1 MHLFTKN
8 NIALCKK
15 NVILCKN
22 VITGKEFRALFISTV
37 RTRHLIENPPQTP
50 RGDSAECDGE
60 GSDFGFLSD
69 QKLLNT
75 ALTRARSF
83 VAVVGDPVALC
94 CIGDCTTIWRTYL
107 KHCQQMGSIHPRNI
121 TIDQIRTQVI
131 SLMNS
136 PHGQNLSRL
145 ANVGMGNAGT
155 VSQPSTAPSF
165 PPTTLGGS
173 YLSAA
178 KAKATPVAEIPAAK
192 PLTDVMYQ
200 HQLGSFTASTQNIGP
215 IGKPVYAHTPLP
227 PMSQVD
233 DFDEKELELRDYA
246 LEGGYFDDA
255 ILHNRLDGEE
265 ILKQLAKRARNAS
278 QKTNHSSP
286 RGLPTPIDFKL
297 ENIKIVEAG
306 KEAVIQYKL
315 AINVA
320 SEIELFEDKH
330 MEPRS
335 YLYQDYGLEQFKELM
350 IQRPDK
356 YKRCILHM
364 DEERIY
370 ARVVD
375 MNSDLREIKI
385 SGIGYCGQAFAKD
398 EVVVEVETQ
407 NAEELENKYAKGQV
421 VGILRRDVNPVE
433 NLIVCTVDKQNSSLM
448 VPLNCNIPKMLNIVN
463 SSQVQHVRDEKVCVY
478 RINEKQIK
486 PHHYEP
492 VKNGKAERKLFVV
505 QHIGCAKLS
514 FPVCVVVGV
523 LQGADSMDS
532 LMKVISIEYPVQT
545 RFNAD
550 ALMELNSKF
559 PEGQPLPRAAFGNRV
574 NYKERETFILKSPTV
589 RGQNLALSIE
599 MLQDNNLL
607 LGVHTIDMTYFVK
620 PDSQLDTESHDRAT
634 TVTVDDQV
642 AVLMLPERL
651 RNELCGVKVNEEFI
665 TISVFLSVN
674 QVGEVQK
681 VQPARCVIQPKFELT
696 YEEAESI
703 INGTGGQSPYMI
715 QVFMLHKIAQMWR
728 KKRLGLASTYEPP
741 TPTLKKTPN
750 AYQLMEEVM
759 ITVNCIVARVL
770 LERYPDCTPLLRQLK
785 PAENVIESWKQ
796 QNVLNASN
804 SVPLQ
809 WPFMDK
815 SNNENAIFPISNN
828 GQSGYIGMALP
839 QWNKLVSAI
848 EQGDIEE
855 IQQIVTAPEKIPQLA
870 VAKAQLDHLTEEPRY
885 VCSSEGSSLDKY
897 YTSLMV
903 PLYIQFTAPLH
914 NYMDIVVQ
922 RLLTTVIDNRRD
934 NPYSQSEME
943 ALTSHQTKAVL
954 KAQRYGQAIQAR
966 DVLNYMQCKPFI
978 VYPFVEKINGYA
990 VKLRF
995 PVVTSILSD
1004 FGELLIGQLGVA
1016 KDVKY
1021 SSETGC
1027 IQLTWHQRIYDANG
1041 EKSTTVNSDDVAELN
1056 PQRFIVELPAILWR
1070 ELLDALNKDDKRPA
1084 IDVAAKMK
1092 TCARVCVEDVW

>member
-1 MHLFTKN
+1 MIYIKL
-8 NIALCKK
+8 IA
-15 NVILCKN
+15 
-22 VITGKEFRALFISTV
+22 GKEFKALFISTV

-75 ALTRARSF
+75 ALTRAKSF

-107 KHCQQMGSIHPRNI
+107 KHCQQMGSIHPQNI
-121 TIDQIRTQVI
+121 TVEQIRTQVI

-145 ANVGMGNAGT
+145 ANVGNLGSIST
-155 VSQPSTAPSF
+155 VSQAPSLPTAP
-165 PPTTLGGS
+165 LGGS
-173 YLSAA
+173 YSSAA
-178 KAKATPVAEIPAAK
+178 KAAVTPVPEIPAAK

-200 HQLGSFTASTQNIGP
+200 HQLGALPGMSAEVTQPSSTSTTQNIGP
-215 IGKPVYAHTPLP
+215 IGKPVYAHMPLP
-227 PMSQVD
+227 PMSQID
-233 DFDEKELELRDYA
+233 DFDDVELELRDYA

-265 ILKQLAKRARNAS
+265 IVKQLAKRAHNVS
-278 QKTNHSSP
+278 QKTNPSSP
-286 RGLPTPIDFKL
+286 RGLPAQIDFKL
-297 ENIKIVEAG
+297 ENIKIVDVD
-306 KEAVIQYKL
+306 KQAVIQYKL
-315 AINVA
+315 AINAA

-330 MEPRS
+330 MEPRA
-335 YLYQDYGLEQFKELM
+335 YLYRHYGLEQFKDLM
-350 IQRPDK
+350 VQRPDK

-364 DEERIY
+364 DDERIY
-370 ARVVD
+370 AQVVD
-375 MNSDLREIKI
+375 MNTDLREIKI
-385 SGIGYCGQAFAKD
+385 SGISYCGQAFAKD

-421 VGILRRDVNPVE
+421 VGILRRNVNPVE
-433 NLIVCTVDKQNSSLM
+433 NLIVCSVDKKNSSLM
-448 VPLNCNIPKMLNIVN
+448 IPLNGNIPKMLNLIN
-463 SSQVQHVRDEKVCVY
+463 NSQVQLVREEKVCVY
-478 RINEKQIK
+478 RINERQIK

-505 QHIGCAKLS
+505 QHIGCAKFS
-514 FPVCVVVGV
+514 SPVCVVVGV
-523 LQGADSMDS
+523 LQGADSLDS

-550 ALMELNSKF
+550 ALEELNNKF

-574 NYKERETFILKSPTV
+574 NYKERETFILKSPTI

-620 PDSQLDTESHDRAT
+620 PDSQLDIESHDRAT

-642 AVLMLPERL
+642 VVSMLPERL
-651 RNELCGVKVNEEFI
+651 RNELCGVKTNEEFI

-696 YEEAESI
+696 FKEAESI
-703 INGTGGQSPYMI
+703 ISGTGGQSPHMI

-728 KKRLGLASTYEPP
+728 KKRLGVASTYEPP
-741 TPTLKKTPN
+741 NQAFKKTPN

-785 PAENVIESWKQ
+785 PSENVLETWKQ
-796 QNVLNASN
+796 QNILSARN
-804 SVPLQ
+804 SVYLQ

-815 SNNENAIFPISNN
+815 SNNENVIFPISNSS
-828 GQSGYIGMALP
+828 QSEYIGMALP

-848 EQGDIEE
+848 ERSDIEE
-855 IQQIVTAPEKIPQLA
+855 LQQIVTAPEKTPQLA
-870 VAKAQLDHLTEEPRY
+870 VARAQLDHLIEDPRY
-885 VCSSEGSSLDKY
+885 VSSSEGSSLDKY
-897 YTSLMV
+897 YTLLMV
-903 PLYIQFTAPLH
+903 PLYIQFTTPLH

-922 RLLTTVIDNRRD
+922 RMLTTVIDNRRD
-934 NPYSQSEME
+934 NPYTQSEME
-943 ALTSHQTKAVL
+943 TLTYHQTKAVL
-954 KAQRYGQAIQAR
+954 RGQKYGKAIQAR
-966 DVLNYMQCKPFI
+966 DVLNYMQCKPFT

-990 VKLRF
+990 VQLRF
-995 PVVTSILSD
+995 PVLSNILSS
-1004 FGELLIGQLGVA
+1004 FGELLIGHLGVV
-1016 KDVKY
+1016 KDGIY
-1021 SSETGC
+1021 NSETNS
-1027 IQLTWHQRIYDANG
+1027 IQLVWHQRIYDANG
-1041 EKSTTVNSDDVAELN
+1041 EKSTTINSADVAELN

-1070 ELLDALNKDDKRPA
+1070 ELLATLNKDDKRPA

-1092 TCARVCVEDVW
+1092 TCARVCAEDVW